1 MKKCR
6 QCGMLSADTAVVC
19 RHCNMKFSEDDK
31 PIVVKAKKKKS
42 IIFTIISVGIAIIAL
57 AVFVLYQTGVLDTWI
72 QAKEKEEVSLIA
84 EEFVKADYA
93 RDVQKIKS
101 YMFDEYI
108 AFHEENGTFSLKEGE
123 YNSTLFLLAPYS
135 QSSSIKIVSV
145 NAEFLRDEFE
155 IYSEEMS
162 RKYSVSPAKVVSV
175 TVVTQITDGEF
186 TQNVTAPLTLV
197 KINREWFVMT
207 SI

>member
-42 IIFTIISVGIAIIAL
+42 IIFTIISVGIAVIAL
-57 AVFVLYQTGVLDTWI
+57 AVFVLYQTGIVDTWV
-72 QAKEKEEVSLIA
+72 QAKDKEELTVIA

-93 RDVQKIKS
+93 RDVEKIKS

-108 AFHEENGTFSLKEGE
+108 AFHEGNQTFSLKEGE
-123 YNSTLFLLAPYS
+123 YTSTLFLLAPYS
-135 QSSSIKIVSV
+135 QTSTIKIVSV
-145 NAEFLRDEFE
+145 NTEFLKDEFE
-155 IYSEEMS
+155 IYSEEIK
-162 RKYSVSPAKVVSV
+162 RKYSVTPTEIVSV
-175 TVVTQITDGEF
+175 TVVAQITDNEF

-197 KINREWFVMT
+197 KVNREWFVMT